1 VTLQVIIF
9 ESSLSGMSSVESYV
23 LKTWR
28 AHASNNAKPIR
39 PMTDDRQ
46 TSEFW
51 LQSSPHK
58 LMLLSARVPISPLL
72 LSLCPKGP
80 QQHLSL

>member
-1 VTLQVIIF
+1 
-9 ESSLSGMSSVESYV
+9 M
-23 LKTWR
+23 
-28 AHASNNAKPIR
+28 A
-39 PMTDDRQ
+39 DDRQ

-51 LQSSPHK
+51 LQLSQQK

-72 LSLCPKGP
+72 LSLSPKGP